1 MVHFKNSLFIYV
13 VLFLGLQFTYVLKE
27 HYSLLA
33 ESNILAPEGMYPW
46 ACFNDRIVLLMY
58 SFTNFL
64 KITFEDAEAKRLL
77 IESDCFR
84 DL

>member
-1 MVHFKNSLFIYV
+1 
-13 VLFLGLQFTYVLKE
+13 
-27 HYSLLA
+27 
-33 ESNILAPEGMYPW
+33 MYPW

-77 IESDCFR
+77 IESDCFK